1 MENLFFLSN
10 SWKIHFLQILQK
22 YILYS
27 LILKVF
33 NSFLLEKTSTELN
46 NFLSGTSQI
55 TSSLLLQK
63 TIEYWG
69 GVPLIE
75 LVNMIK

>member
-1 MENLFFLSN
+1 MGNFMENLFFYQ
-10 SWKIHFLQILQK
+10 IHGKYNFLQILQK

-33 NSFLLEKTSTELN
+33 NSFLLGNTSTELN
-46 NFLSGTSQI
+46 NFLSGISQI

-63 TIEYWG
+63 RLNPGE
-69 GVPLIE
+69 VFP
-75 LVNMIK
+75 